1 MKYSLKIGLVA
12 AMMLAVPGVLTALT
26 MSGAASAQVQPKKRI
41 GEKAAEKKAA
51 DDAAA
56 ALAAENAPVK
66 AGGGVFKCVDRD
78 GNITYGNAMADVKG
92 CKRIETEAVNT
103 VPSPKPAATAAR
115 SPAPKSDGGAQRG
128 RDADRRK
135 ILQEELAA
143 EEKKLAELKKEYNSG
158 EPERQGGERN
168 FARYQERT
176 EKLKADVTRSESNV
190 ESLRREIGT
199 IKD

>member
-1 MKYSLKIGLVA
+1 MKYFLKIGLA
-12 AMMLAVPGVLTALT
+12 ATMMLAVPGVLTALT
-26 MSGAASAQVQPKKRI
+26 MSGAASAQVQSKKRI
-41 GEKAAEKKAA
+41 GEKKAG

-66 AGGGVFKCVDRD
+66 AAGGVFKCVDRD

-103 VPSPKPAATAAR
+103 VPFPKPAA
-115 SPAPKSDGGAQRG
+115 PAPRASTTAKSDGGAQRG